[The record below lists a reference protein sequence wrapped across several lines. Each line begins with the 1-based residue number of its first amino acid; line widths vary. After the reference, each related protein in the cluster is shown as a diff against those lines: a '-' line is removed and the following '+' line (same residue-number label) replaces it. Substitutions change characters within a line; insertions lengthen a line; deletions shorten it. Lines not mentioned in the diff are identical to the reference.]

1 MATLGSRARRLALAL
16 CAGPVLAGLLTGATA
31 TAAVAGPAA
40 VAASAAKP
48 ARSMTVTDVW
58 MRDTVSDVGIQ
69 PHLTNPLWAS
79 PDIKVCPTSVEC
91 ATSTFPVA
99 GSTSYIFVKLR
110 NPGPYGSG
118 TDSGTLR
125 FYRTTPGGG
134 LSWPLDWVPV
144 TSRVLIVPPGVTTVR
159 AEWPA
164 VPGPGHFS
172 LLAIWDSLTD
182 PLPFMSTDIGTNVR
196 YNNNIAWLDLVSV

>member
-1 MATLGSRARRLALAL
+1 MATLGSRVRRLALAL

-31 TAAVAGPAA
+31 SAAVAGP
-40 VAASAAKP
+40 VAGATSAAKP

-99 GSTSYIFVKLR
+99 GSTSHIFVKLR

-125 FYRTTPGGG
+125 FYRTSPGGS
-134 LSWPLDWVPV
+134 LAWPLGWVPV
-144 TSRVLIVPPGVTTVR
+144 TSSAVTVVPGVTTVQVP
-159 AEWPA
+159 WTA

-172 LLAIWDSLTD
+172 LLAVWESPND
-182 PLPFMSTDIGTNVR
+182 PLPFMTADILTNVR
-196 YNNNIAWLDLVSV
+196 YNNNIAWLDLLSV

>member
-40 VAASAAKP
+40 GATSAAKP

-79 PDIKVCPTSVEC
+79 PDIKVCPTTVEC